1 MKNLQKHVTCS
12 ICLDTYTNPK
22 TIACLHT
29 FCCHC
34 LEGHARTSARNGKF
48 RCPECQAEMTLPDA
62 NRFDKL
68 PTSFHHNSLLSVL
81 GVRQVG
87 DGSEIS
93 CGICKKTSVEIS
105 YCFDCEKLMCS
116 DCKNAHELFKNA
128 AFQGHEVTP
137 VKKFQDKD
145 YEAMLKRQ
153 SFCSQQY
160 HEREPIRFYCTECEM
175 CVCQICINTTH
186 KAHGVQP
193 LEMAADSAKSEI
205 LTLAEM
211 MRERITTCDASIR
224 QIKEME
230 AEMEANAASSKREV
244 SRAADQIVAKA
255 RELERNNITEI
266 ENTRLSSAEKFN
278 SAKQQIQSFAK
289 QFNQMVDFATEIVQI
304 NSCSDI
310 IQNQK
315 QIASR
320 FKDLGKTPIPPLPA
334 RSSTM
339 FVQTCN
345 PSNLE
350 LGFTTTTDVDV
361 NTSAVDGLNQE
372 FQAGVEG
379 TLVVRPRI
387 HPKERVTEAVKTKI
401 HVQVLMEPVEKISS
415 LDVFDQ
421 GDGRYQVKFVAKV
434 PGCLKVSVKINN
446 KELANSPF
454 TVHVK
459 VRRIHVVGEL
469 ELVGKVP
476 EGPWGIAVNSEGLI
490 AISDA
495 RDRCI
500 LIYNAKGEYLRELGS
515 YGENE
520 GHFNTPFDTIFIND
534 DEVLVADTNNHRIQ
548 QLNVKTGNFVK
559 SFGKEGTGTGE
570 FNFPVGVC
578 MNDSGN
584 IVVVDG
590 GNNRVQVLA
599 EDGKHLL
606 TFGENGEGKLDR
618 PVRCI
623 YWRNTYIVS
632 SFKKHI
638 LNVFDCCGTL
648 LYQIGK
654 SGTENRQL
662 PSHLWGFCI
671 EGYRN
676 HQNLLVGDVNCH
688 CIYQFTMDDYFTGKS
703 VDKFEGLRIMT
714 AAPDGRILVFDE
726 RASKVFFLK

>member
-34 LEGHARTSARNGKF
+34 LEGHARISARNGKF
-48 RCPECQAEMTLPDA
+48 LCPECQAEMTLPDE

-105 YCFDCEKLMCS
+105 YCFGCEKLMCS

-128 AFQGHEVTP
+128 AFQGHKVTP
-137 VKKFQDKD
+137 VKQFQDKD

-160 HEREPIRFYCTECEM
+160 HEREPTRFYCTECEM

-186 KAHGVQP
+186 KPHGVEP
-193 LEMAADSAKSEI
+193 IEKAADNAKSEI

-211 MRERITTCDASIR
+211 MEERITTYDASIR
-224 QIKEME
+224 QIEEME
-230 AEMEANAASSKREV
+230 AEMEANVASSKREV
-244 SRAADQIVAKA
+244 SRAADQIVAKT
-255 RELERNNITEI
+255 RELERENITVL
-266 ENTRLSSAEKFN
+266 ENTRLLSAEKFN

-289 QFNQMVDFATEIVQI
+289 QFTQAVDFAQKIVEI
-304 NSCSDI
+304 NSSSDV
-310 IQNQK
+310 IQSHQ

-320 FKDLGKTPIPPLPA
+320 FKDLEKIPVPPLPA
-334 RSSTM
+334 RSSVM

-350 LGFTTTTDVDV
+350 LGFTTTADVDV
-361 NTSAVDGLNQE
+361 NKSAVNGLNQE

-387 HPKERVTEAVKTKI
+387 HPGERVTEAVKTKI
-401 HVQVLMEPVEKISS
+401 YVQVLMEPVEKVSS
-415 LDVFDQ
+415 MDVFDQ
-421 GDGRYQVKFVAKV
+421 GDGSNQVKFVAKV

-446 KELANSPF
+446 KELAKSPF
-454 TVHVK
+454 TVHVME
-459 VRRIHVVGEL
+459 RRIQVVGKL
-469 ELVGKVP
+469 EFLGKIPKYPLGV
-476 EGPWGIAVNSEGLI
+476 AVNSEGLI
-490 AISDA
+490 AVNDFGGH
-495 RDRCI
+495 CI
-500 LIYNAKGEYLRELGS
+500 LLYNAKGEYQREVGS

-520 GHFNTPFDTIFIND
+520 GQFNYPVDVIFIND
-534 DEVLVADTNNHRIQ
+534 DEVLVADARNHRLQ
-548 QLNVKTGNFVK
+548 QFNVKTGNFVK
-559 SFGKEGTGTGE
+559 SFGKKGTGAGE
-570 FNFPVGVC
+570 FNFPSNVC

-584 IVVVDG
+584 IVVTDMR
-590 GNNRVQVLA
+590 NNRVQVLT
-599 EDGKHLL
+599 EDGEHLL
-606 TFGENGEGKLDR
+606 TFGDNGELDA
-618 PVRCI
+618 PLKCI
-623 YWRNTYIVS
+623 YYRDAYIVS
-632 SFKKHI
+632 SLENHI
-638 LNVFDCCGTL
+638 LNIFDCGKTL

-654 SGTENRQL
+654 SGTENRHL
-662 PSHLWGFCI
+662 PSELCGFCI
-671 EGYRN
+671 ESSRN
-676 HQNLLVGDVNCH
+676 HQNLLVSDIKND
-688 CIYQFTMDDYFTGKS
+688 CIYQLTMDNFFTGKT
-703 VDKFEGLRIMT
+703 VDRLERVRSMT
-714 AAPDGRILVFDE
+714 AAPDGRILVLDE
-726 RASKVFFLK
+726 KGKTVLFLK